1 MNDPSL
7 ITYHDVTLHSSDIQL
22 LNAPNWLNDNL
33 ISFYFEYLTYE
44 VFKDHQEDLLFVHPG
59 TIFMISFQEK
69 PEDIREVVAPL
80 KMERKKL
87 IFMPI
92 NNNRDISSGGS
103 HW

>member
-1 MNDPSL
+1 
-7 ITYHDVTLHSSDIQL
+7 
-22 LNAPNWLNDNL
+22 
-33 ISFYFEYLTYE
+33 
-44 VFKDHQEDLLFVHPG
+44 
-59 TIFMISFQEK
+59 MISFQEK

-92 NNNRDISSGGS
+92 NNNRDISSSGGS